1 MVFSFYNYLRPIF
14 IFSILNDI
22 SINTEQLIQAVRG
35 GDQRAFSTLYDN
47 YSASLYGVVCKIVKS
62 DAIAEDVMQD
72 AFVNIWKKFQT
83 FDPAK
88 GSIFTWMLNISR
100 NKAIDSLR
108 KSKRMGEVEIQ
119 DDISNVGLKDN
130 RNSQLNE
137 STIGVKTMMNKLP
150 PEQRV
155 ILDYIYFQGY
165 TQQEVSDELEVP
177 LGTVKSRVRIAMRE
191 LRKVFKTIFIFWM

>member
-1 MVFSFYNYLRPIF
+1 MIIF
-14 IFSILNDI
+14 DTQLNNPA
-22 SINTEQLIQAVRG
+22 SNTEQLIQSVRG
-35 GDQRAFSTLYDN
+35 GDQRAFATLYDN
-47 YSASLYGVVCKIVKS
+47 YSASLYGVVCQIVKS

-83 FDPAK
+83 YDPAK

-119 DDISNVGLKDN
+119 DDVANVGIADT
-130 RNSQLNE
+130 RSTQLNE
-137 STIGVKTMMNKLP
+137 NTIGVREMMNKLP
-150 PEQRV
+150 PEQQV

-165 TQQEVSDELEVP
+165 TQQEVSDELDVP

-191 LRKVFKTIFIFWM
+191 LKKVFKIIFLFWM

>member
-1 MVFSFYNYLRPIF
+1 MT
-14 IFSILNDI
+14 DI
-22 SINTEQLIQAVRG
+22 ASNTEQLIQAVRG
-35 GDQRAFSTLYDN
+35 GDQRAFATLYDN
-47 YSASLYGVVCKIVKS
+47 YSAALFGVVTKIVRS

-72 AFVNIWKKFQT
+72 SFVNIWKKFQT
-83 FDPAK
+83 YDPAK

-119 DDISNVGLKDN
+119 DDVANVGMKDN
-130 RNSQLNE
+130 RSTQLNE
-137 STIGVKTMMNKLP
+137 NTIGVRNMMDKLE
-150 PEQRV
+150 PEQRI
-155 ILDYIYFQGY
+155 ILEYIYFQGY

-191 LRKVFKTIFIFWM
+191 LKKVFKIVVAFWT

>member
-1 MVFSFYNYLRPIF
+1 MTNT
-14 IFSILNDI
+14 
-22 SINTEQLIQAVRG
+22 SINTEQLIQAIRG
-35 GDQRAFSTLYDN
+35 GDQQAFATLYDN
-47 YSASLYGVVCKIVKS
+47 YSASLYGVVCQIVKS

-83 FDPAK
+83 FDPTK

-119 DDISNVGLKDN
+119 DDVSNVGIKDN
-130 RNSQLNE
+130 RSTRLNE
-137 STIGVKTMMNKLP
+137 NTIGVRKMIQKLQ
-150 PEQRV
+150 PEQQV

-165 TQQEVSDELEVP
+165 TQQEVSDELEIP

-191 LRKVFKTIFIFWM
+191 LRKVFKTIFLFWM

>member
-1 MVFSFYNYLRPIF
+1 MSNPSV
-14 IFSILNDI
+14 
-22 SINTEQLIQAVRG
+22 NTEQLVQAVRG
-35 GDQRAFSTLYDN
+35 GDERAFATLYDN
-47 YSASLYGVVCKIVKS
+47 YSASLYGVVCQIVKS

-83 FDPAK
+83 YDPAK

-119 DDISNVGLKDN
+119 DDVSNVGIKDT
-130 RNSQLNE
+130 RSTQLNE
-137 STIGVKTMMNKLP
+137 NTIGVREMMNKLQ
-150 PEQRV
+150 PEQQV

-165 TQQEVSDELEVP
+165 TQQEVSDELDVP

-191 LRKVFKTIFIFWM
+191 LRKVFKTIFLFWM